1 MARVKC
7 PNGHVFDTNLNGNQC
22 PLCQAIVGGG
32 AAPAA
37 GPAVPPPA
45 PSTTP
50 HTHIGGVNATPRNQ
64 PQPGMNPNP
73 VGSTHIS
80 AEAQN
85 AQQQQSRQAANPV
98 GGTLPNRGGGAAAP
112 GGRTV
117 IRRVDPNG
125 GAGKVTEGRKLVG
138 FLVCYNRYPNG
149 KAFNLYEGRNYIGR
163 DASCDICIPDDNQLS
178 GRHMS
183 IMYRNVD
190 NKFKFRD
197 EQSSNGTF
205 INKELKDDGELE
217 NYDIIRL
224 GSTLFI
230 FMPIPQVF

>member
-1 MARVKC
+1 M
-7 PNGHVFDTNLNGNQC
+7 
-22 PLCQAIVGGG
+22 
-32 AAPAA
+32 
-37 GPAVPPPA
+37 
-45 PSTTP
+45 
-50 HTHIGGVNATPRNQ
+50 
-64 PQPGMNPNP
+64 
-73 VGSTHIS
+73 
-80 AEAQN
+80 
-85 AQQQQSRQAANPV
+85 
-98 GGTLPNRGGGAAAP
+98 
-112 GGRTV
+112 
-117 IRRVDPNG
+117 
-125 GAGKVTEGRKLVG
+125 TEGRKLVG